1 MAFRVAGLPALIGAV
16 TPGRRTKSLSGRTG
30 SVILSLI
37 WISLLDRDASE
48 GSRSRT
54 HDNQITEASIP
65 RFACWSLM
73 VSHLTQK
80 QKGRALQIDKNR
92 LNAVFAQE

>member
-1 MAFRVAGLPALIGAV
+1 MALRVAGLPALIGAV

-30 SVILSLI
+30 SVILSVI

-54 HDNQITEASIP
+54 HENQITEASIP
-65 RFACWSLM
+65 GPACWSLM
-73 VSHLTQK
+73 VPHLAQK
-80 QKGRALQIDKNR
+80 EKTRASKTDKDR
-92 LNAVFAQE
+92 LNVVGTQE